1 MKENNLSNIIAKGI
15 VKAVFSLLAVV
26 VILWFLYTIRTVLA
40 YLLIAL
46 VVSLIGRP
54 VKLFFVKRF
63 KFKDTFA
70 SALTL
75 LLLLGFFITLFALFV
90 PMLIKQAQ
98 NLSALNIQDFQ
109 QKMTLLLDDLKT
121 YFHQRNINI
130 LDNFTLN
137 NVFSQIN
144 FKILP
149 ELINSVIGFLGNF
162 IIGILA
168 VSFISFFML
177 KENELTTNFLFKLVP
192 HDDILQFKN
201 VFTKIKDLLSRYFI
215 GISIQITIVFVLYT
229 IVLNILGV
237 QNATF
242 IAFLAA
248 LMNLVPYIGPI
259 VGWIIMISLSMTSEL
274 QNLDTSGL
282 LHLARNISIGYVLVQ
297 LWDAFVDVPLIY
309 SKSVKAH
316 PLEIFLV
323 IMIAGTLFGVLGM
336 LVAVPTYTM
345 LRLFFKEFY
354 EEYKAH
360 FTIW

>member
-1 MKENNLSNIIAKGI
+1 MENNQSNIIAKGI
-15 VKAVFSLLAVV
+15 VKAVFSLIAVFLL
-26 VILWFLYTIRTVLA
+26 LWFLYTIRVILI

-54 VKLFFVKRF
+54 VKSFLSKRF
-63 KFKDTFA
+63 KLKDTLA
-70 SALTL
+70 STIAL
-75 LLLLGFFITLFALFV
+75 LLILGIFITLFAIFV
-90 PMLIKQAQ
+90 PLILNQAQ
-98 NLSALNIQDFQ
+98 NLSALNIDDFQ
-109 QKMTLLLDDLKT
+109 QKMTLLLENIKT
-121 YFHQRNINI
+121 YLHQKNISI

-137 NVFSQIN
+137 NVFSEIN
-144 FKILP
+144 LKILP
-149 ELINSVIGFLGNF
+149 QLVNSIISFLGNF
-162 IIGILA
+162 VVGFFA

-177 KENELTTNFLFKLVP
+177 KDNELTSNFLFKLIP
-192 HDDILQFKN
+192 DNDKEQFQE
-201 VFTKIKDLLSRYFI
+201 VFTKIKDMLSRYFI
-215 GISIQITIVFVLYT
+215 GISIQISIIFIFYT
-229 IVLNILGV
+229 ILLNFLDV
-237 QNATF
+237 KNATF
-242 IAFLAA
+242 IALLAA
-248 LMNLVPYIGPI
+248 LMNLVPYIGPV

-274 QNLDTSGL
+274 QILETNEL
-282 LHLARNISIGYVLVQ
+282 LILARNISIGYVIIQ

-345 LRLFFKEFY
+345 MRLFLKEFY